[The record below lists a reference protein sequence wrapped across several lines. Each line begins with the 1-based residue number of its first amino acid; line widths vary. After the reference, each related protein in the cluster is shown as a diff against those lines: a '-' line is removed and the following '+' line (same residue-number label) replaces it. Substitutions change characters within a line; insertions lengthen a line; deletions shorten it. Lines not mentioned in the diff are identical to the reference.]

1 VTQRLRSKKRKQNQ
15 KNNWGLFHLYVLVSA
30 ALIIAMWG
38 VIIRGGEPPPARTL
52 HVVERPKVCL
62 FLVNGAIRRYTH
74 YEGRGYPARLS
85 ELPPRYLPIPK
96 EKLSCLDTLSYSTD
110 PSGGYRLT
118 LTDPSTGDVIITLS
132 PQGIINM
139 RSSVRES

>member
-1 VTQRLRSKKRKQNQ
+1 
-15 KNNWGLFHLYVLVSA
+15 
-30 ALIIAMWG
+30 
-38 VIIRGGEPPPARTL
+38 
-52 HVVERPKVCL
+52 
-62 FLVNGAIRRYTH
+62 
-74 YEGRGYPARLS
+74 
-85 ELPPRYLPIPK
+85 LPIPK